1 MKPPDTQPAKSAKS
15 ALSSPPALNADNAEI
30 AGALSARIIKGRAAG
45 LALTHELC
53 ALSIELSQAG
63 HEMRSVR
70 AMRQYI
76 RAVDL
81 YLSIERNLEGLP

>member
-1 MKPPDTQPAKSAKS
+1 MKAPDTQPAKSAKS
-15 ALSSPPALNADNAEI
+15 ALSSPPAINADNADI
-30 AGALSARIIKGRAAG
+30 AGALSARIKKSRAAG
-45 LALTHELC
+45 LTLTNELC
-53 ALSIELSQAG
+53 VLPIELSQAG

-81 YLSIERNLEGLP
+81 FISIERNLEGLP